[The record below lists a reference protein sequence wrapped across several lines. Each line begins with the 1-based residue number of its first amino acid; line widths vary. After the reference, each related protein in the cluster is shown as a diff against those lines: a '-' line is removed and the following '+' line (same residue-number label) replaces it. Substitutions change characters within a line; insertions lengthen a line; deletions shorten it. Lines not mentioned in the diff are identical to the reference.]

1 MALEDGAFLGMVLGK
16 IKKKEEV
23 KHALKV
29 YERARRQRATRI
41 VERGNVQQ
49 YLYHLPDGPEQ
60 EERDRK
66 LRMDPTPPGEV
77 LAWRD
82 PEFAPY
88 LLGYDVDED
97 VEKHWDLG
105 TEMAEGGGL
114 VRSSL

>member
-1 MALEDGAFLGMVLGK
+1 MALEDGAFLGLVLGK
-16 IKKKEEV
+16 IKRKEEV
-23 KHALKV
+23 KHALTV
-29 YERARRQRATRI
+29 YERARTQRTARI

-66 LRMDPTPPGEV
+66 LRMEPTPPGEV

-82 PEFAPY
+82 PEFAPF
-88 LLGYDVDED
+88 LLGYDVEVD
-97 VEKHWDLG
+97 VEKHWGLG
-105 TEMAEGGGL
+105 MDMVLGEGI